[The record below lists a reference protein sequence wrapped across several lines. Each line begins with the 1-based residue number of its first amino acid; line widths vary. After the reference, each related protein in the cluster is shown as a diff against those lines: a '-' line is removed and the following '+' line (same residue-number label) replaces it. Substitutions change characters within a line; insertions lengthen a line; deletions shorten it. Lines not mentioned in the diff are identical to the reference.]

1 MNFIKQI
8 CIEYEMDLFESI
20 HNAKGT
26 STRIKDIFLEK
37 KDEEKIKFI
46 KELLNVFNYENLE
59 ILKEFL
65 STKNDLFN

>member
-1 MNFIKQI
+1 MNTF
-8 CIEYEMDLFESI
+8 